1 MNFEQKLIRFLR
13 VGVYLALVTPLVYTG
28 FTIYPFIFGKT
39 VFFRLVIEALIIPYG
54 ILLLRA
60 PQYRPKRSPLRLAV
74 LAYLGIM
81 FIAALLGVD
90 FWRSFWS
97 NHERMMGIF
106 TLGHVVALFLISQSV
121 FRTRR
126 DWQRLFGVSIGIAA
140 VVSGI
145 GILQYFRPILFA
157 NPGGRIW
164 STLGNYIYLASY
176 ALFHFFFALILF
188 VQERTWKKR
197 AIWAGA
203 AALFLLTFAMTQTR
217 GAFVALGV
225 GSLLLPVFYG
235 LAAPTPR
242 VRAAM
247 LALFILIGVS
257 GIALW
262 RERDAEW
269 MRRIPQLSRL
279 TGITRAGGSARLLN
293 WRIAANALL
302 SHPLLGWGPENY
314 YFAFNR
320 FYDPQMYAYSS
331 YESWQDH
338 AHNIFLDTGNES
350 GLIGLISYLTLFGV
364 SFVLLV
370 RAVRRRAVDIHTA
383 AIGTTLLVVYF
394 AQNFFVFDVL
404 ATWILFYLVLAFIAS
419 QTAEE
424 SAVPRARTPIAIGA
438 LTFPQSVL
446 VMGSSVIVVIAAYLA
461 NISPLIVTATTVVAG
476 RNYNQDFAGS
486 MAKMEGALELPSPYK
501 AESREEYGKLVM
513 LALQTPGFPRE
524 AALKYLQRA
533 LSEFQKTVREHP
545 RDAYARLT
553 LAQWHFVAG
562 NSLDAETELLQALS
576 LSPARQQIYY
586 ALIRF
591 YIIQGNMPRA
601 VEFAKRM
608 VDLAPNI
615 QISHW
620 YYGEALARAGE
631 KDKGYAEML
640 GALRGKFGPQGLAW
654 AIPEMEYFVSLARE
668 TGATVEADW
677 YEAILL
683 LQKGDRAGA
692 LAGME
697 RVFEAGYRLEK
708 ADEELLLGYLGREP
722 ETPDVRLFLI
732 KALVGNGDIVGAQK
746 EAVFLQKHSPSYAAK
761 IDALFAPLEAKD
773 GP

>member
-1 MNFEQKLIRFLR
+1 MSFERKLVRLLQW
-13 VGVYLALVTPLVYTG
+13 GVYAALATPLVYTG

-60 PQYRPKRSPLRLAV
+60 PQYRPKRSPLQVAV

-106 TLGHVVALFLISQSV
+106 TLGHVVVLFFVSQSV
-121 FRTRR
+121 FRSRV
-126 DWQRLFGVSIGIAA
+126 DGQRLLGVSIGIAA

-145 GILQYFRPILFA
+145 GIMQYFRPILFA

-176 ALFHFFFALILF
+176 ALFHFFFAAILF
-188 VQERTWKKR
+188 VQERSWKRR
-197 AIWAGA
+197 ALWGAA
-203 AALFLLTFAMTQTR
+203 AALFLLTFVMTQTR
-217 GAFVALGV
+217 GAFVALFAG
-225 GSLLLPVFYG
+225 LIFLAFAAAFTARTTRIR
-235 LAAPTPR
+235 LAAAACLLAVLATGASLWLARDTPF
-242 VRAAM
+242 VR
-247 LALFILIGVS
+247 GNS
-257 GIALW
+257 
-262 RERDAEW
+262 
-269 MRRIPQLSRL
+269 QLSRL
-279 TGITRAGGSARLLN
+279 ASISVASGSARLLN
-293 WRIAANALL
+293 WRIAATALL
-302 SHPLLGWGPENY
+302 ARPLLGWGPENY

-338 AHNIFLDTGNES
+338 AHHIILDVGNES
-350 GLIGLISYLTLFGV
+350 GLIGLLAYFGMFAAAGAMLWGAMRRGHIDRGA
-364 SFVLLV
+364 SLLI
-370 RAVRRRAVDIHTA
+370 A
-383 AIGTTLLVVYF
+383 TLLVVYF
-394 AQNFFVFDVL
+394 LQNLFVFDVL
-404 ATWILFYLVLAFIAS
+404 ATWILFYIVLAFIVSETRQELPKVAS
-419 QTAEE
+419 V
-424 SAVPRARTPIAIGA
+424 SAP
-438 LTFPQSVL
+438 LTLPQSV
-446 VMGSSVIVVIAAYLA
+446 VIMGGIVAVAITAYVA

-476 RNYNQDFAGS
+476 RNYNQDFSGS
-486 MAKMEGALELPSPYK
+486 MVKMEQALERSSPYK

-524 AALKYLQRA
+524 AAVKYLQRA

-562 NSLDAETELLQALS
+562 NFLDAETELLQALS

-591 YIIQGNMPRA
+591 YLIQNNFPRA

-615 QISHW
+615 QVSHW

-631 KDKGYAEML
+631 KEGGYQEML
-640 GALRGKFGPQGLAW
+640 GALRGNFGPQGLVW

-668 TGATVEADW
+668 TGATLEADW

-683 LQKGDRAGA
+683 LRKGDRAGA
-692 LAGME
+692 LTIME
-697 RVFEAGYRLEK
+697 RVFEAGYRLED
-708 ADEELLLGYLGREP
+708 ADVGLLRDHLTREP

-732 KALVGNGDIVGAQK
+732 KAYVRNGNIAHAQI
-746 EAVFLQKHSPSYAAK
+746 EAAFLRKHSPNYAVK
-761 IDALFAPLEAKD
+761 IDALFA
-773 GP
+773 GIQ